1 MFKRDV
7 QQLKDLIMRNL
18 RVQGLETPLLQKRL
32 IDEWPEVMGEM
43 IAGYTQN
50 LYIRNQTLFVHMT
63 NPALRADLSMER
75 KEIVRK
81 LNEKVGSQV
90 ITDIIFR

>member
-7 QQLKDLIMRNL
+7 QQLKDLILRNL

-63 NPALRADLSMER
+63 NPALRTDLSMQR

-90 ITDIIFR
+90 ISDVIFR

>member
-63 NPALRADLSMER
+63 NPALRADLSMQR

-90 ITDIIFR
+90 ISDVIFR

>member
-7 QQLKDLIMRNL
+7 KQLKDLIMRNL

-90 ITDIIFR
+90 ITDIVFR

>member
-32 IDEWPEVMGEM
+32 IDKWPEVMGEM

-50 LYIRNQTLFVHMT
+50 LYIRNQTMFVHMT
-63 NPALRADLSMER
+63 NPALRADLSMQR

-81 LNEKVGSQV
+81 LNEKVGSQI

>member
-90 ITDIIFR
+90 ISDVIFR

>member
-32 IDEWPEVMGEM
+32 IDEWSEVMGEM

-90 ITDIIFR
+90 ITDIVFR

>member
-50 LYIRNQTLFVHMT
+50 LYIRNQTMFVHMT

-75 KEIVRK
+75 KEIVRR
-81 LNEKVGSQV
+81 LNEKVGSQI

>member
-63 NPALRADLSMER
+63 NPALRTDLSMQR

-90 ITDIIFR
+90 ISDVIFR

>member
-63 NPALRADLSMER
+63 NPALRADLSMQR

-81 LNEKVGSQV
+81 LTEKVGSQV
-90 ITDIIFR
+90 ITDIVFR

>member
-63 NPALRADLSMER
+63 NPALRTDLSMQR

-81 LNEKVGSQV
+81 LNEKAGSQV
-90 ITDIIFR
+90 ISDVIFR

>member
-32 IDEWPEVMGEM
+32 IDE
-43 IAGYTQN
+43 
-50 LYIRNQTLFVHMT
+50 
-63 NPALRADLSMER
+63 
-75 KEIVRK
+75 
-81 LNEKVGSQV
+81 
-90 ITDIIFR
+90 